1 MLGISPEKRNQL
13 VLVAVVTLA
22 VLAGLYYTL
31 INPQRATLAR
41 LPAAIKKAEAELE
54 KMRQTIRS
62 AQQVEAELE
71 AATAVLAE
79 LEDEMAKGDLNAWL
93 YATIRSFARNYKVEI
108 PTFSLAEKG
117 PVTLL
122 PDFPYQ
128 QVKIG
133 IAGTAYFH
141 DLGRFIADFEN
152 NFPYMRV
159 QNLSITREGASSTR
173 PGAREKLSFRC
184 EIVALIKPGSE

>member
-22 VLAGLYYTL
+22 VLAGLYYIL